1 MLISHVRYGRE
12 VNLMSKNL
20 KSKTKFYLEL
30 DKKWTAHNYKP
41 IPVVIKRAKGS
52 WVWDVEGKKYMDC
65 LSAYSSQNFGHR
77 HPKLIRALKNQANK
91 VILTS
96 RAFCND
102 AMGEAAKK
110 LCELTDYEVFLP
122 MNTGAEAVESGLK
135 IARKWGYEKKGV
147 AEDKA
152 EIIVCEN
159 NFHGRTITIVGF
171 STDPDSFLG
180 YGPKT
185 PGFKTIPYGDIEALK
200 KAINKNT
207 VAFLVEPI
215 QGEAGVLIPPE
226 GYLKEVKK
234 ICEKNN
240 VLMMADEIQTGFCRT
255 GAILACDHE
264 QVKPDIVL
272 VAKAVGA
279 GIFPVSG
286 VLSSW
291 DVMEVLT
298 PGSHGSTWGG
308 NSLGMAVLEAVCDLL
323 NEEDFSKRSTEL
335 GEFFVTGLKRIQEK
349 HPDKIKEVRGKGLLT
364 AIELNE
370 KARPYTEAM
379 MHNHPVGLL
388 AKETHEYSIRFAP
401 PLIIT
406 EKQLTWALNVIEK
419 VFDEID

>member
-1 MLISHVRYGRE
+1 
-12 VNLMSKNL
+12 MSKNL
-20 KSKTKFYLEL
+20 KSKSKFYLEL
-30 DKKWTAHNYKP
+30 DKKWAANNYKP
-41 IPVVIKRAKGS
+41 IPVVIKKAKGI

-77 HPKLIRALKNQANK
+77 HPKLIRALKKQANK

-102 AMGEAAKK
+102 TMGEAAKK

-171 STDPDSFLG
+171 STDPDAFLG

-185 PGFKTIPYGDIEALK
+185 PGFKVIPYGDIEALK

-226 GYLKEVKK
+226 GYLKKVLK
-234 ICEKNN
+234 ICKKNN
-240 VLMMADEIQTGFCRT
+240 VLMLADEIQTGFCRT
-255 GAILACDHE
+255 GAILACDHDK
-264 QVKPDIVL
+264 VKPDMAL
-272 VAKAVGA
+272 VAKAVGG

-291 DVMEVLT
+291 EIMGVLT

-308 NSLGMAVLEAVCDLL
+308 NSLGMAVLEAVCILL
-323 NEEDFSKRSTEL
+323 EEEDFSKISTEL
-335 GEFFVTGLKRIQEK
+335 GEFFMNGLKRIQEK

-379 MHNHPVGLL
+379 MRNHPVGLL

-401 PLIIT
+401 PLVIS
-406 EKQLTWALNVIEK
+406 EKELSWALEVIEK
-419 VFDEID
+419 VFDEIE